1 MVIDRNA
8 VIKEAQKFAVKGQF
22 DRAIA
27 EWKKLIREFPNDAN
41 AFNTIGDLCLKKDA
55 KADAVEAYRKAADIL
70 ASDGFTSKAIA
81 LYKKVLNIDPK
92 KIEVHLALGDLN
104 AEKGLTGNALESYKL
119 VADYYTRNKDTIRTL
134 GIYQKMADLN
144 PSNVTFRLK
153 LGDMYA
159 KEGMQAEAIATYLEA
174 ADVYMSKNTFK
185 EARQVFEKVLVLDPD
200 NKKAYY
206 KAGII
211 YFREEKF
218 VEACKALK
226 PAFENDSS
234 NQELI
239 DIYFDAL
246 AKAGRNDDIEDAY
259 KKLISRDAG
268 RIDLRERLY
277 RHYLLQKDYVKA
289 LAEVS
294 DIANVMV
301 ENKEFDAAEAA
312 LKGFLAEVPR
322 SAEGHCRL
330 AEYYNKIA
338 KRNDSATELEQAAD
352 ILLEEGDTEG
362 AKDVLTRAIEMA
374 PDMVRARQ
382 RLESL
387 QAPPAVPEPAGS
399 ETSEPTTSAQPIP
412 VAEETSPAVSEEH
425 LDEPVISPVPDEDPA
440 IVEALREIEV
450 LLKYGLGA
458 KAVEQLEGMA
468 GRFPVSRQLRM
479 KLKDLYVE
487 QGNMRKAAEHLLALA
502 DICAQQGIQDD
513 VEPLLQAALK
523 MDPGNTEI
531 ASRLGVV
538 PAVIAEAPALSEPES
553 TLEPVPGPFPTGES
567 SEEEIARPEDHPSE
581 MTFSDLEMA
590 PFEPEAES
598 PVVPTSL
605 DNIVFEE
612 PGSVGNALDG
622 RSETEQASSAPDMPA
637 EENAASIDNAP
648 IPGPETAQLEPAAEA
663 GPEPPD
669 EGERSS
675 LIAEPESP
683 VQEPLPTGTD
693 IGEIWAEAEF
703 YYQQG
708 LFDEAKKYYAK
719 IIERTPSDRRAIE
732 RLSDITREEEE
743 TQEFS
748 KLTEAIEGLE
758 DLNSRGEPGGD
769 TALTASDEEAVRSLM
784 SEIRKL
790 GQAQKTAPE
799 PSSKQVSTHVPI
811 EGPPQRQSSI
821 RDERAV
827 GKFDDGTRK
836 ETTRRDGEKD
846 FFDLSEELREGR
858 KTASPPAQKEK
869 SEDFFDL
876 ASELREELSSITVPQ
891 EATAP
896 DGEQSLDDIFEEFK
910 KGVKQQEI
918 KEDADTHYNLGVAY
932 KEMGLLDDAIG
943 EFVLTANDEPKFIQ
957 SRYMLGLC
965 YMGKGEYQN
974 AIVEI
979 QNAINSLEIAGSNLR
994 DRIEMHYDLG
1004 LAYQGAG
1011 NRDGALAQF
1020 QKVHDTNPGFRD
1032 AAAKIKEI
1040 KKGSLI
1046 SPEKL
1051 KDDIDK
1057 EISAKFLEEG
1067 ERIKREEKTKKN
1079 AKVRS

>member
-1 MVIDRNA
+1 MAIDRNA

-22 DRAIA
+22 DKAIA

-119 VADYYTRNKDTIRTL
+119 VADHYTRNRDTIRTL

-144 PSNVTFRLK
+144 PSNITFRLR
-153 LGDMYA
+153 LGDMYT
-159 KEGMQAEAIATYLEA
+159 KEGMQSEAIATYLEA
-174 ADVYMSKNTFK
+174 ADGYMSKNAFK
-185 EARQVFEKVLVLDPD
+185 EARQAFEKVLALDPD

-226 PAFENDSS
+226 PAFENDPS

-239 DIYFDAL
+239 DIYLDAL
-246 AKAGRNDDIEDAY
+246 TKAGRNDDIEDAY

-277 RHYLLQKDYVKA
+277 RHYLLQKNYAKA

-294 DIANVMV
+294 DMANVLA
-301 ENKEFDAAEAA
+301 ENKEFDTAEAV

-330 AEYYNKIA
+330 AEYYNKMA
-338 KRNDSATELEQAAD
+338 KGNDAATELVQAAD
-352 ILLEEGDTEG
+352 ILLEEGDKEG
-362 AKDVLTRAIEMA
+362 AKDVLTRAIDMA
-374 PDMVRARQ
+374 PDMERAQQ

-387 QAPPAVPEPAGS
+387 QAPPAAPEPAGS
-399 ETSEPTTSAQPIP
+399 ETSEPTTCAQSVP
-412 VAEETSPAVSEEH
+412 VSEETSPVVSEEQS
-425 LDEPVISPVPDEDPA
+425 DEPVISPVPDEDPA

-458 KAVEQLEGMA
+458 KAVEQLEGMV
-468 GRFPVSRQLRM
+468 GRFPVSRQLRI
-479 KLKDLYVE
+479 KLKELYAE

-502 DICAQQGIQDD
+502 DICVQQGIQDD
-513 VEPLLQAALK
+513 VEPLLQSALK

-531 ASRLGVV
+531 ASRLGVTPVV
-538 PAVIAEAPALSEPES
+538 PAETPALSEHES
-553 TLEPVPGPFPTGES
+553 TLEPVPGPFSTGES
-567 SEEEIARPEDHPSE
+567 SAEEIARPEDHPAE

-590 PFEPEAES
+590 PFEAEAE
-598 PVVPTSL
+598 PPIVPASL
-605 DNIVFEE
+605 DNLVFEE
-612 PGSVGNALDG
+612 PGSIGNALDG
-622 RSETEQASSAPDMPA
+622 HSETGQASSAPDMPA
-637 EENAASIDNAP
+637 EENAASIDSAA
-648 IPGPETAQLEPAAEA
+648 ISGPETAQLEPATKA
-663 GPEPPD
+663 GSEPPD
-669 EGERSS
+669 EGEQSS
-675 LIAEPESP
+675 LLAQPESP
-683 VQEPLPTGTD
+683 VREPLPIETD
-693 IGEIWAEAEF
+693 ISEIWAEAEF

-719 IIERTPSDRRAIE
+719 IVERTPSDRRAIE
-732 RLSDITREEEE
+732 RLSDISREEEE

-748 KLTEAIEGLE
+748 KLAEAVEGLE
-758 DLNSRGEPGGD
+758 DLNSGGESRGN

-790 GQAQKTAPE
+790 RQVQKTAPE
-799 PSSKQVSTHVPI
+799 PSGKQVSAPVPI
-811 EGPPQRQSSI
+811 EGPLQRQSST
-821 RDERAV
+821 RDERA
-827 GKFDDGTRK
+827 DIQK
-836 ETTRRDGEKD
+836 ETTRHAGEGD
-846 FFDLSEELREGR
+846 FFDLSEELREDR
-858 KTASPPAQKEK
+858 KTVSPPVQKEK

-876 ASELREELSSITVPQ
+876 ASELREELSSIAVPQ

-896 DGEQSLDDIFEEFK
+896 EGEQSLDDIFEEFK

-932 KEMGLLDDAIG
+932 KEMGLLDDALG
-943 EFVLTANDEPKFIQ
+943 EFVLTAKDEPKFIQ

-965 YMGKGEYQN
+965 YMGKGEYGN

-979 QNAINSLEIAGSNLR
+979 QNAINSSELAGGNMQ

-1032 AAAKIKEI
+1032 ATAKLKEI

-1046 SPEKL
+1046 SPERL

-1079 AKVRS
+1079 EKVRS